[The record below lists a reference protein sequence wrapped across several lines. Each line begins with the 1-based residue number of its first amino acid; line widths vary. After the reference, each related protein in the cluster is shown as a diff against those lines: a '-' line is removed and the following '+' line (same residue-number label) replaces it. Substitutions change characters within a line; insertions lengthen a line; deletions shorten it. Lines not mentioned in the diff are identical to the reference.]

1 MTIRELETR
10 TGLTRANI
18 RFYEYKGLIA
28 PSRLPS
34 GYRDYSERDIHRLLR
49 IKLLRKLQISI
60 EAIQELIRGTKQL
73 DEVLE
78 AKLQMLNQAP
88 QDLSAAITV
97 CDSMLT
103 EQVPFSELNAMQYL
117 MTIESAAANDF
128 FKIDGDQLSQVHR
141 PWRRFFARFFD
152 MMVYG
157 TLWTVLGMLLFNQNP
172 ALQSSAGNFLDGM
185 IGLLLMLFLE
195 PVWLHF
201 FATTPG
207 KAIFGMRITCAD
219 GSRLTYG
226 QGVARTWGVIGKG
239 IGYNI
244 PIYNFYRLWKSFRM
258 CSESEILL
266 WDEDV
271 RYTLKDTQW
280 YRSLSYAGGIV
291 LLFLLLYTATAFKLL
306 PPNRGDLTIADFAE
320 NYNYYLAYF
329 DLDSDRMVLDE
340 LGQWTEGQSDNTV
353 IVLSISGERPDF
365 WYEVKDEEGTL
376 QAVGFEKHYT
386 GDERLISSDDQ
397 YMMLSGLA
405 FANGQKTV
413 GLFSK
418 MTEALIKTINAH
430 TFESFVF
437 TQDGIQMRTEV
448 SFDGYN
454 HYGGDFMIPL
464 DAASTHVYDLIYEI
478 RLINE

>member
-1 MTIRELETR
+1 
-10 TGLTRANI
+10 
-18 RFYEYKGLIA
+18 
-28 PSRLPS
+28 
-34 GYRDYSERDIHRLLR
+34 
-49 IKLLRKLQISI
+49 
-60 EAIQELIRGTKQL
+60 
-73 DEVLE
+73 
-78 AKLQMLNQAP
+78 
-88 QDLSAAITV
+88 
-97 CDSMLT
+97 
-103 EQVPFSELNAMQYL
+103 
-117 MTIESAAANDF
+117 
-128 FKIDGDQLSQVHR
+128 
-141 PWRRFFARFFD
+141 
-152 MMVYG
+152 
-157 TLWTVLGMLLFNQNP
+157 
-172 ALQSSAGNFLDGM
+172 
-185 IGLLLMLFLE
+185 
-195 PVWLHF
+195 
-201 FATTPG
+201 
-207 KAIFGMRITCAD
+207 
-219 GSRLTYG
+219 
-226 QGVARTWGVIGKG
+226 
-239 IGYNI
+239 
-244 PIYNFYRLWKSFRM
+244 
-258 CSESEILL
+258 
-266 WDEDV
+266 
-271 RYTLKDTQW
+271 
-280 YRSLSYAGGIV
+280 
-291 LLFLLLYTATAFKLL
+291 
-306 PPNRGDLTIADFAE
+306 
-320 NYNYYLAYF
+320 
-329 DLDSDRMVLDE
+329 MVLDE